1 MFYIY
6 ENWVTHGLSARIHKG
21 ECRFCNEGIGIHGTT
36 NIFTERHRRSVKY
49 EEVYLNDYLSP
60 REARNGLARYFHFY
74 NFERPH
80 QALDYRTP
88 ALAQMCY

>member
-1 MFYIY
+1 
-6 ENWVTHGLSARIHKG
+6 VD
-21 ECRFCNEGIGIHGTT
+21 
-36 NIFTERHRRSVKY
+36 NIFTERLWRSVKY

-60 REARNGLARYFHFY
+60 REARNGLTHYFHFY

-88 ALAQMCY
+88 ALAYASAPEVLYSTLTKESTLQ